1 MTYATVDDMTT
12 LWRPMTEAEQA
23 RAGPLLE
30 VISASLDV
38 EARKVGK
45 DLPALVASDSA
56 LALVAKS
63 VAVDVTA
70 RALMTSTDQELG
82 KSVGSDRANEKNT
95 FVTVLGLERRRALV
109 EELTGQ
115 AEQAL
120 SGFGDPGFLLC
131 LARALAGR
139 RS

>member
-63 VAVDVTA
+63 VAVDVAA
-70 RALMTSTDQELG
+70 RALMTSTDQEPMTQL
-82 KSVGSDRANEKNT
+82 R
-95 FVTVLGLERRRALV
+95 
-109 EELTGQ
+109 
-115 AEQAL
+115 
-120 SGFGDPGFLLC
+120 FLL
-131 LARALAGR
+131 LQLLRQRFQLR
-139 RS
+139 QELLSNRSERFAT

>member
-45 DLPALVASDSA
+45 DLPALVSSDSA

-63 VAVDVTA
+63 VAVDVAA
-70 RALMTSTDQELG
+70 RALMTSTDQEPM
-82 KSVGSDRANEKNT
+82 T
-95 FVTVLGLERRRALV
+95 Q
-109 EELTGQ
+109 LTQ
-115 AEQAL
+115 AAAAIPPPAPFSFPAAACSSRSL
-120 SGFGDPGFLLC
+120 SWPGWGFAASGWG
-131 LARALAGR
+131 
-139 RS
+139 

>member
-63 VAVDVTA
+63 VAVDVAA
-70 RALMTSTDQELG
+70 RALMTSTDQEPMTQLTQAAG
-82 KSVGSDRANEKNT
+82 GYSASGSFLVPGGLFIKKSELAR
-95 FVTVLGLERRRALV
+95 LGLRRQRMGV
-109 EELTGQ
+109 IELYG
-115 AEQAL
+115 
-120 SGFGDPGFLLC
+120 SSD
-131 LARALAGR
+131 
-139 RS
+139 

>member
-1 MTYATVDDMTT
+1 
-12 LWRPMTEAEQA
+12 MTEAEQA

-63 VAVDVTA
+63 VAVDVAA
-70 RALMTSTDQELG
+70 RALRTSTDQEPMTQ
-82 KSVGSDRANEKNT
+82 RP
-95 FVTVLGLERRRALV
+95 
-109 EELTGQ
+109 Q
-115 AEQAL
+115 AAIPPPAPFSFPAAACSSRSL
-120 SGFGDPGFLLC
+120 SWPGWGC
-131 LARALAGR
+131 AASGWG
-139 RS
+139 